1 MAGSFPRSI
10 RVLGI
15 AVCWLGLTA
24 PTLRADPIAVTSG
37 HFDFG
42 RGGNLASFSFL
53 GADGFVLDATGV
65 PTARAFPSSCGSTG
79 CRPGDTFNPSLVA
92 GNGSGVTSGVPLPAA
107 FTLGTALSATVNGTT
122 FAPRVLPPT
131 FIFPGPLGLAGSLR
145 FDAPPIVLSD
155 TATFFGS
162 PFLFS
167 GHVTGFGI
175 DDVDA
180 RHPLFDVDLVG
191 RGTAF
196 VDFED
201 EGAMHMVFGAT
212 SAPTPEPATLLLL
225 GTALVSV
232 AARSRRK
239 GQNP

>member
-1 MAGSFPRSI
+1 MQARPAIERF
-10 RVLGI
+10 
-15 AVCWLGLTA
+15 
-24 PTLRADPIAVTSG
+24 
-37 HFDFG
+37 
-42 RGGNLASFSFL
+42 LASPGL
-53 GADGFVLDATGV
+53 GEATR
-65 PTARAFPSSCGSTG
+65 RAY
-79 CRPGDTFNPSLVA
+79 
-92 GNGSGVTSGVPLPAA
+92 
-107 FTLGTALSATVNGTT
+107 
-122 FAPRVLPPT
+122 
-131 FIFPGPLGLAGSLR
+131 R
-145 FDAPPIVLSD
+145 FDLEPFAAWLEERR
-155 TATFFGS
+155 AT
-162 PFLFS
+162 L
-167 GHVTGFGI
+167 